1 MFDPLKFPQVRKTLR
16 DKFLLG
22 APVKINSSVP
32 EHFIQNGELD
42 RTETYWVHQKYTIYV
57 GKKRTS
63 RAAYIIKAAD
73 GRVIDNIEFFS
84 SDLRYA
90 NG

>member
-1 MFDPLKFPQVRKTLR
+1 MIDSIKFPQNRKTSR

-42 RTETYWVHQKYTIYV
+42 REATYWVHSKYTTKV
-57 GKKRTS
+57 GVKRTS
-63 RAAYIIKAAD
+63 RAAYIIRAAD

-84 SDLRYA
+84 SDLRHT

>member
-1 MFDPLKFPQVRKTLR
+1 MSKSIVFPKQRSTLR

-22 APVKINSSVP
+22 APVKINDSVP

-42 RTETYWVHQKYTIYV
+42 RSQTYWVQSKYTTKV
-57 GKKRTS
+57 GVKRTS
-63 RAAYIIKAAD
+63 RAAYIIRAAD